1 MPLSTVSNS
10 SIAFPAPDPL
20 DQEFWDVIVIG
31 SGLGGLVTASQL
43 AAKGARVLVL
53 ERYLI
58 PGGSG
63 GSFRRQ
69 GYTFDVGASM
79 IFGFGSQGHTNL
91 LTRALADVGEHCVTI
106 PDPTQLEYHLPGG
119 LNVVVDRDYQSFVNH
134 LTALFPHEAEGIR
147 AFYDTCWRVFR
158 CLDAMPLLSL
168 EDPSYLAKVFF
179 SCPACLPWTCPLVT
193 SECGRCG
200 QTPYQG
206 P

>member
-10 SIAFPAPDPL
+10 SIALPAPDPL
-20 DQEFWDVIVIG
+20 DQDLWDVIVIG
-31 SGLGGLVTASQL
+31 SGVGGLVTASQL

-106 PDPTQLEYHLPGG
+106 PDLFSPMKPRE
-119 LNVVVDRDYQSFVNH
+119 FV
-134 LTALFPHEAEGIR
+134 LFMTPAGR
-147 AFYDTCWRVFR
+147 FFAVLMR
-158 CLDAMPLLSL
+158 CHCYRLRIP
-168 EDPSYLAKVFF
+168 VI
-179 SCPACLPWTCPLVT
+179 
-193 SECGRCG
+193 
-200 QTPYQG
+200 
-206 P
+206 